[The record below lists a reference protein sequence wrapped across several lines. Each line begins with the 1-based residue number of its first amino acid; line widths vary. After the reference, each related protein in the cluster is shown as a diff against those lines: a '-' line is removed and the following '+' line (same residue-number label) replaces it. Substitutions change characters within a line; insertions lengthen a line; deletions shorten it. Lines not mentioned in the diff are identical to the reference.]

1 MCAPGKSEWR
11 TPTPKFGPGTQ
22 VPGPSCFWRP
32 AWRRPPLTKKR
43 HSAVLGRMS
52 RPNFSFVLFFLLIPA
67 VYAQTPGGAAAANAI
82 PLWQEGAP
90 GKLGDRPQDRPTLTA
105 YLPAPEARNGAS
117 MLILP
122 GGGYA
127 HLAPHE
133 GAGYAEWFVK
143 QGVTC
148 YVLEYRVGP
157 SGYRHP
163 AMLQD
168 AARGLR
174 MVRAFARRDGL
185 DPARVG
191 IIGSSA
197 GGHLAATL
205 LTHFDAGNPQAAD
218 PFERESSRPDLGILC
233 YPVITMGDATH
244 GGSRKNLLGDNPPAD
259 LVALL
264 SNEKQVTAQTP
275 PCFIWTTSEDKTVP
289 PENSLMFA
297 DALRRAGVPF
307 DLHIYEKGPHG
318 LGMGRPG
325 HPAPPWTDALLFWL
339 RQRQFV
345 K

>member
-1 MCAPGKSEWR
+1 MNC
-11 TPTPKFGPGTQ
+11 
-22 VPGPSCFWRP
+22 
-32 AWRRPPLTKKR
+32 
-43 HSAVLGRMS
+43 
-52 RPNFSFVLFFLLIPA
+52 PNFSFVLFFLLIPA
-67 VYAQTPGGAAAANAI
+67 ANAQLAGDSVPASAI
-82 PLWQEGAP
+82 SLWPEGAP
-90 GKLGDRPQDRPTLTA
+90 GKLGDRSQDIPTLTA

-127 HLAPHE
+127 HLADHE

-143 QGVTC
+143 QGVVC
-148 YVLEYRVGP
+148 YVLKYRLG
-157 SGYRHP
+157 SGGYRHP

-174 MVRAFARRDGL
+174 LVRAFARRDGL
-185 DPARVG
+185 DPARIG

-205 LTHFDAGNPQAAD
+205 LTHFDAGNPAAAD
-218 PFERESSRPDLGILC
+218 PVERESSRPDLGILC
-233 YPVITMGDATH
+233 YPVITMGEATH
-244 GGSRKNLLGDNPPAD
+244 SGSRQNLLGDNPPAD

-275 PCFIWTTSEDKTVP
+275 PCFIWSTSEDKTVP
-289 PENSLMFA
+289 VENSLMFA

-307 DLHIYEKGPHG
+307 DLHIFEKGPHG
-318 LGMGRPG
+318 LGLGRPG
-325 HPAPPWTDALLFWL
+325 HPAPPWTDPLLFWL
-339 RQRQFV
+339 RSRQFV

>member
-1 MCAPGKSEWR
+1 LAPGRKSR
-11 TPTPKFGPGTQ
+11 GLLVFGGRL
-22 VPGPSCFWRP
+22 GAARE
-32 AWRRPPLTKKR
+32 RLTKKTD
-43 HSAVLGRMS
+43 STVLDGMS
-52 RPNFSFVLFFLLIPA
+52 RPIFSLALLILLIPA
-67 VYAQTPGGAAAANAI
+67 ASAQPSGGPAPANTI
-82 PLWQEGAP
+82 LLWPEGAP
-90 GKLGDRPQDRPTLTA
+90 GKLGDRPQDRPTVTA

-205 LTHFDAGNPQAAD
+205 LTHFAAGDPQAAD
-218 PFERESSRPDLGILC
+218 LIERESSRPDLGILC

-259 LVALL
+259 LVTLL